1 MQSVLPNTQPQ
12 YHLMKEFNQ
21 LFMLHFFSKNG
32 FWLVISFTNL
42 LYDQFIVKVLQ
53 LSLPST
59 GEPEIIIL
67 CLIGE

>member
-1 MQSVLPNTQPQ
+1 
-12 YHLMKEFNQ
+12 
-21 LFMLHFFSKNG
+21 MLYFFSKNG

-67 CLIGE
+67 CLTGE